1 MVRKHYLNTRLQSK
15 PARPKTPAPKGG
27 WVIAE
32 LSRITNVPV
41 RRIRYYVAQDLIHP
55 LEIRGTATR
64 YSRTQLLRLLAIP
77 HIRTVKTWKLDA
89 LKHELERL
97 GEVELERLVTSHPLS
112 PAASAALGMDPSNLA
127 ASSSTQARTFGW
139 PAATRDSSTA
149 LHLTSLTSD
158 SIELWHHVE
167 LLPGLK
173 LLLSSNASVAV
184 RSVAKKICD
193 EFATATA

>member
-1 MVRKHYLNTRLQSK
+1 MVRKRYLDTRLRSK
-15 PARPKTPAPKGG
+15 PTRPRTPAPEGG

-32 LSRITNVPV
+32 LSRITNVPI
-41 RRIRYYVAQDLIHP
+41 RRIRYYVAQDVIHP

-64 YSRTQLLRLLAIP
+64 YSRTQLLRLLALP

-89 LKHELERL
+89 LKRELERL
-97 GEVELERLVTSHPLS
+97 GEVELERLVTSNPLS
-112 PAASAALGMDPSNLA
+112 SAASAALGIDRSNLA
-127 ASSSTQARTFGW
+127 ASSSKQARSLGW
-139 PAATRDSSTA
+139 PATTRDSSTA
-149 LHLTSLTSD
+149 LQLTSLKSD
-158 SIELWHHVE
+158 AIELWHHVE

-184 RSVAKKICD
+184 RSIAKKICD